1 MQGNNPSGSAPESVY
16 LSVWQIPVALISTST
31 SPSFGPS
38 RSTVSTDRGFPASQ
52 ATAARTCI
60 AVSPSGSVLVNH
72 RGSGGPRQRVF
83 AYENEPAAEC
93 GRRLCKQNGLERI
106 Q

>member
-1 MQGNNPSGSAPESVY
+1 
-16 LSVWQIPVALISTST
+16 STST

-106 Q
+106 QPARKERPVEETRGLLRPEGNSEI